1 MPSFAPLRRV
11 AAVGLLG
18 LAAATCT
25 RELDAPGRSVR
36 LELAPRFAPQANP
49 PGNALAIDQVRAQ
62 VVRHSTAEVVF
73 DKTYPFATGS
83 SLQLGLTFALS
94 QPTDTFDVF
103 LDYQRGAQT
112 LFSGSQ
118 SIPVFAGATPAPVPL
133 PVFYVGPGLSA
144 TSIAIAPRDTI
155 LTSGDPLQLRL
166 TVLDTATPDSIYVG
180 WGTNVPSQAVDA
192 NGHLVAA
199 ITRGTVTVRAVSPTP
214 PGLRDSTTIHIVPKP
229 SSVVKVSGDGQTGTA
244 SQPLPLPLVV
254 QVNGADHLGVPGVAV
269 TFASLSGGS
278 VDTALVVTDSLGRAS
293 TGVTLGPSTG
303 AQSFS
308 ATAGTLSVTFGASG
322 SAVPPKTWTG
332 AVSNDWNT
340 GGNWNPAGVPG
351 ATDSVIVPSGTA
363 NSAVI
368 RGGLSY
374 SVNGLFIQ
382 SGATVTMD
390 TASLLV
396 NGSFTQAGTFVD
408 PSASSALSLQGTTK
422 TLTGTI
428 PILSTTV
435 TGSYTLAGNVQAQTL
450 SIVGTLTLGGHTL
463 TTTTQFQTVGSGRVV
478 LSTASDTLFSQGTM
492 SFGGGAEGGFMTAGT
507 VIVSGNF
514 IVTGNNAYHAGV
526 GVTTIFNGSA
536 PQTLTMVDSTSNGG
550 FDALDF
556 RNTAGVQISAITF
569 VGGSVTLEANAVVTS
584 NDTTINGQG
593 LIVNQNVT
601 TLAGSRLHVGRLYLG
616 GTINAAPGTYAVTAT
631 IFDGAGQLIPVGPT
645 YPFLYSTG
653 NGNTLQSG
661 TAIVTQLAVQGGSL
675 TLSGNF
681 SFPGNTFVQFGGTL
695 IPNGHTLSVGG
706 AFTANNSGLLK
717 MTNSLDTLIVGG
729 SALFQGGNESGLLT
743 AGGISVGADFSEG
756 SGDAQAFASTGTA
769 VMMASGGAPHI
780 SFGHPGGS
788 GASHFYDLGIANGQ
802 GALTIQSD
810 VFVLHQAVFL
820 GGVPKIVHGGGQTV
834 HFANL
839 TMSGVVFD
847 NVAIAYDA
855 ALGGANLIALDSV
868 TFENYN
874 INSATPLITI
884 VSPGNTGSP
893 GTPFLFSALSFLTNI
908 SANAGSGHYLSV
920 TNTGA
925 AGALI
930 IDVTANL
937 PAGEGLAHTVQVGS
951 PTVSWP

>member
-1 MPSFAPLRRV
+1 M

-25 RELDAPGRSVR
+25 RELDGPGRSAR

-118 SIPVFAGATPAPVPL
+118 SIPVSAGGTPAPVPL
-133 PVFYVGPGLSA
+133 PVFYVGPGRSA

-180 WGTNVPSQAVDA
+180 WGTNVPGQAVDA

-214 PGLRDSTTIHIVPKP
+214 PGLRDSTTIRIVPKP
-229 SSVVKVSGDGQTGTA
+229 SSVVKVAGDGQTGTA
-244 SQPLPLPLVV
+244 GQPLPLPLVV
-254 QVNGADHLGVPGVAV
+254 QVKAADNLGVPGVAV

-308 ATAGTLSVTFGASG
+308 ATAGTFSVTFGASG

-363 NSAVI
+363 NSAVM

-450 SIVGTLTLGGHTL
+450 SIVGALTLSGHTL
-463 TTTTQFQTVGSGRVV
+463 TTTQFQTAGSGRVI
-478 LSTASDTLFSQGTM
+478 LSAVSDTLYSLGTM
-492 SFGGGAEGGFMTAGT
+492 SFGGGGEAGFMTAGT
-507 VIVSGNF
+507 VLVSGNF
-514 IVTGNNAYHAGV
+514 IVTGNDAYHAGV
-526 GVTTIFNGSA
+526 GVTTIFNGTG

-569 VGGSVTLEANAVVTS
+569 VGGSVTLEPNAVVTS
-584 NDTTINGQG
+584 NDTTFNGQG
-593 LIVNQNVT
+593 FIVNQNVT
-601 TLAGSRLHVGRLYLG
+601 TLAGSRLHIGRLYLG
-616 GTINAAPGTYAVTAT
+616 GTLNAAPGTYAVTAT
-631 IFDGAGQLIPVGPT
+631 IFDGAGQVIPVGPT

-675 TLSGNF
+675 ALSGNF
-681 SFPGNTFVQFGGTL
+681 SFHGNTFVQFGGAL
-695 IPNGHTLSVGG
+695 VLNGHTYSGNG
-706 AFTANNSGLLK
+706 NFTTTNSGLLK
-717 MTNSLDTLIVGG
+717 MQNALDTLIVGG
-729 SALFQGGNESGLLT
+729 GASFQGGSESGLLT
-743 AGGISVGADFSEG
+743 AGGISVGADFNEG

-769 VMMASGGAPHI
+769 VVMASGGAPHI
-780 SFGHPGGS
+780 SFSHPGGS

-810 VFVLHQAVFL
+810 VFVMHQAVFL
-820 GGVPKIVHGGGQTV
+820 AGAPKIVHGGGQTV

-839 TMSGVVFD
+839 TISGVIFD

-884 VSPGNTGSP
+884 VSPGNT
-893 GTPFLFSALSFLTNI
+893 
-908 SANAGSGHYLSV
+908 
-920 TNTGA
+920 
-925 AGALI
+925 
-930 IDVTANL
+930 
-937 PAGEGLAHTVQVGS
+937 
-951 PTVSWP
+951 